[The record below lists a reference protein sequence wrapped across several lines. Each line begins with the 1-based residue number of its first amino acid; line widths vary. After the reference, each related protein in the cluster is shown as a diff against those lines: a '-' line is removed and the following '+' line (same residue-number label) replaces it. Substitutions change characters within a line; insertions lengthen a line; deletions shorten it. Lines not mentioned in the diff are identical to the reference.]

1 MKVSVYAPLLS
12 RLLAGPRPYVGT
24 LVGLVHDDRAHVL
37 GCLLDHVE
45 GGTPGVGSELLDALP
60 GGLAPLGVAGD
71 SDGRL
76 EELALLST
84 VISLLPAGAQRA
96 VVLSVSGGEGE
107 GEPEP
112 TAALFLYGD
121 GELERTEFETFGAEQ
136 LRAQTVLLRLE
147 GALSLRC
154 KPGCEPLAE
163 AFDRLKRTLDS
174 PVTCFVQPEA
184 NRLLRAQDDES
195 APEGSCSELA
205 GRRSAGRAQALF
217 KLMLQRTGLVES
229 RPAGGAPVIEYC
241 RGRQQLVDLTLPI
254 SCVAL
259 VAAAAPLAQ
268 AAAAL
273 SEAALRQLAQLRTV
287 ITDVYREKE
296 RVVPAEPLHFNPEE
310 CGHYVTLVYSAA
322 SDDEKL
328 ESYRRNVHAA
338 LLLAADRPLFRRA
351 NRHRF
356 DDQSPFLTNVHVG
369 LSAPRQTAGQTALV
383 RGTYVYHHYMQDR
396 MDDSGWGCAY
406 RSLQTLASWFQRQGY
421 TGRAP
426 PTHREIQQCLVD
438 IGDKPA
444 SFVGSRQWIGSTE
457 VSYCLQHLYGVESRI
472 LHVSSGADLGSKARA
487 LLRHFN
493 DEGTP
498 VMIGGGVL
506 AHTLLGVA
514 FDEASGEASF
524 LVLDPHYTGAENLT
538 TIQNKGWCGWKD
550 GQFWD
555 QTAYYNLCMPV
566 RPRCV

>member
-1 MKVSVYAPLLS
+1 MKVTIYAPLLS

-24 LVGLVHDDRAHVL
+24 LVGLVHGEQAHVL

-84 VISLLPAGAQRA
+84 VVSLLPSDARRA

-107 GEPEP
+107 PEPEP
-112 TAALFLYGD
+112 TAAVFLYGD
-121 GELERTEFETFGAEQ
+121 GELERTEYDTFTAEQ
-136 LRAQTVLLRLE
+136 LRERTVLLRLE
-147 GALSLRC
+147 GALPLRC
-154 KPGCEPLAE
+154 RTGTEPLSE
-163 AFDRLKRTLDS
+163 AFDQLERTLDS
-174 PVTCFVQPEA
+174 PAACFVQPEV
-184 NRLLRAQDDES
+184 NRLLRAQGDD
-195 APEGSCSELA
+195 PPLEGTCAQLA

-217 KLMLQRTGLVES
+217 KLMVQRTGLAES
-229 RPAGGAPVIEYC
+229 RSGGGAPVVEYT
-241 RGRQQLVDLTLPI
+241 RGKQQLVDLTLPV
-254 SCVAL
+254 SGVAL

-273 SEAALRQLAQLRTV
+273 SRAALRQLAQLRTV

-296 RVVPAEPLHFNPEE
+296 RVVPAEPLHFCPQE
-310 CGHYVTLVYSAA
+310 CGHYVTLVYSEA
-322 SDDEKL
+322 SDEDKL

-338 LLLAADRPLFRRA
+338 LLLPADRPLFRRA

-356 DDQSPFLTNVHVG
+356 DDDSPYLSNVHLG
-369 LSAPRQTAGQTALV
+369 LSPPRAAATQVALV

-396 MDDSGWGCAY
+396 IDDNVWGCAY
-406 RSLQTLASWFQRQGY
+406 RSLQTLASWFQQQGY
-421 TGRAP
+421 TSRPP

-438 IGDKPA
+438 IGDKEA

-457 VSYCLQHLYGVESRI
+457 VSYCLQHLFGVESRI
-472 LHVSSGADLGSKARA
+472 LHVSSGADMGTQARA
-487 LLRHFN
+487 LMRHFN

-498 VMIGGGVL
+498 IMIGGGVL
-506 AHTLLGVA
+506 AHTLLGIA
-514 FDEASGEASF
+514 FDEASGEVAF
-524 LVLDPHYTGAENLT
+524 LVLDPHYTGAENLA

-550 GQFWD
+550 AQFWD
-555 QTAYYNLCMPV
+555 QAAFYNMCMPV